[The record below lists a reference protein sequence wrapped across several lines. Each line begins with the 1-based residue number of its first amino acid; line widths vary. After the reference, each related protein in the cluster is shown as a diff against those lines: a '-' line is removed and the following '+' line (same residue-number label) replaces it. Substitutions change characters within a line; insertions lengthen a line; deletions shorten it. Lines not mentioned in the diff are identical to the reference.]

1 MAQETPLAGVHREL
15 GAKLVDFAGWSMPV
29 RYGSETAE
37 HVAVRTAAGLFD
49 LSHMGEVE
57 VSGPEAARALDRALV
72 GRASAIGVG
81 RARYSLV
88 VGEDGG
94 TIDDLVVYRLAED
107 RFLVVANAA
116 NSGAVAAELAVRA
129 EGFDADVHD
138 ASGEWALVAVQGP
151 RSVDVLS
158 GVVEVTGSGGAD
170 PASLRYYAI
179 APAVLAG
186 HDVLLARTGYTGE
199 DGFEV
204 YCRPDAAEGVWRAL
218 LAVGRPHGL
227 VPAGLSCR
235 DTLRLEA
242 GMPLYGH
249 ELTRQTTPFEAG
261 LGRVV
266 AFDKPDGFVG
276 DAALARRRDEGP
288 AVVLVGLVAAGK
300 RSPRAGQAVVD
311 PSSGEEV
318 GAVTSGS
325 PSPTLGRPIAM
336 AYVPGDL
343 ADAGTRL
350 EVDVRGSREPVEVVA
365 LPFYARE
372 R

>member
-1 MAQETPLAGVHREL
+1 MAQETPLADVHREL

-37 HVAVRTAAGLFD
+37 HHAVRTAAGLFD

-57 VSGPEAARALDRALV
+57 VSGPEAGRALDRALV
-72 GRASAIGVG
+72 SRPSAIGVG
-81 RARYSLV
+81 RARYSV
-88 VGEDGG
+88 ICAEDGG
-94 TIDDLVVYRLAED
+94 VIDDLVVYRLADD

-116 NSGAVAAELAVRA
+116 NSDAVVAELTART
-129 EGFDADVHD
+129 EGFDAEVRD
-138 ASGEWALVAVQGP
+138 ASRLWALVAVQGP
-151 RSVDVLS
+151 RSAEVLAATSDADVAALKHYA
-158 GVVEVTGSGGAD
+158 VVEAHV
-170 PASLRYYAI
+170 
-179 APAVLAG
+179 AG

-218 LAVGRPHGL
+218 AEAGEPHGL

-249 ELTRQTTPFEAG
+249 ELTRETTPFEAG

-266 AFDKPDGFVG
+266 VFGKPDGFVG
-276 DAALARRRDEGP
+276 EAALERRRDEGP
-288 AVVLVGLVAAGK
+288 AAVLVGLVAEGK

-311 PSSGEEV
+311 PSSGKAV
-318 GAVTSGS
+318 GTVTSGS
-325 PSPTLGRPIAM
+325 PSPTLGSPVAM
-336 AYVPGDL
+336 AYVPGGL
-343 ADAGTRL
+343 AEPGTRL
-350 EVDVRGSREPVEVVA
+350 EVDVRGSRVPAQVVA
-365 LPFYARE
+365 LPFYVRE

>member
-1 MAQETPLAGVHREL
+1 MGQETPLVGVHREL

-57 VSGPEAARALDRALV
+57 VRGPEAGRALDRALV

-81 RARYSLV
+81 RARYSMLCAP
-88 VGEDGG
+88 DGG
-94 TIDDLVVYRLAED
+94 IIDDLVVYRLAD
-107 RFLVVANAA
+107 DSYLVVANAA
-116 NSGAVAAELAVRA
+116 NSDEVAAELAARA
-129 EGFDADVHD
+129 EGFDAVVHD
-138 ASGEWALVAVQGP
+138 ASHQWALVAVQGP
-151 RSVDVLS
+151 RSAEVVAQISDADVPSLKYYA
-158 GVVEVTGSGGAD
+158 AD
-170 PASLRYYAI
+170 PAR
-179 APAVLAG
+179 VAG

-204 YCRPDAAEGVWRAL
+204 FCRPDAAVDVWRAAAAAGGPL
-218 LAVGRPHGL
+218 GL

-249 ELTRQTTPFEAG
+249 ELTRETSPFEAS

-266 AFDKPDGFVG
+266 VFGKPDGFVG
-276 DAALARRRDEGP
+276 EDALAQRRDAGP
-288 AVVLVGLVAAGK
+288 ARLLVGLLAEGK
-300 RSPRAGQAVVD
+300 RSPRATQAVVD
-311 PSSGEEV
+311 PSSGETV
-318 GAVTSGS
+318 GEVTSGS

-336 AYVPGDL
+336 AYVPATL
-343 ADAGTRL
+343 SEPGTRL
-350 EVDVRGSREPVEVVA
+350 EVDVRGSRVPAEVVA
-365 LPFYARE
+365 LPFYTRAS
-372 R
+372 